1 MSLDVLFEDNHLLFV
16 NKPAA
21 LPTMGVPAGQP
32 SLIEQVRSYLKTK
45 YDKPGRAYVGIVSR
59 LDALASGVIVLA
71 RTSKAAGRLSEQ
83 FRQGEVIKLYWV
95 LVEGRPEPSS
105 GECLDLIRKDD
116 ARQRMYVTRQSHPS
130 ALSARLSYRTLAR
143 FPRASL
149 LEIRLDTG
157 RKHQIRV
164 QMAQRGHPVLGDR
177 KYGST
182 RSFPQGIALH
192 ARQIAV
198 KHPVRPE
205 TLAIEAPLPACW
217 QQFGVRN
224 SPSGRAGT

>member
-16 NKPAA
+16 NKPAN
-21 LPTMGVPAGQP
+21 LPTMGAAAGRP
-32 SLIEQVRSYLKTK
+32 SLVEQVRSYLKIK
-45 YDKPGRAYVGIVSR
+45 YHKPGRAYVGIVSR

-83 FRQGEVIKLYWV
+83 FRQGDVIKLYWA
-95 LVEGRPEPSS
+95 LVEGRPEPAS
-105 GECLDLIRKDD
+105 GECLDRIRKDE
-116 ARQRMYVTRQSHPS
+116 ARQRMYVTRQSHPDT
-130 ALSARLSYRTLAR
+130 LSARLSYRTLAQ

-164 QMAQRGHPVLGDR
+164 QMAQRGHPILGDR
-177 KYGST
+177 KYGAI
-182 RSFPQGIALH
+182 RSFPRGIALH

-205 TLAIEAPLPACW
+205 TIAIEAPVPSCW
-217 QQFGVRN
+217 KEFV
-224 SPSGRAGT
+224 PGRSLK

>member
-16 NKPAA
+16 NKPAN
-21 LPTMGVPAGQP
+21 LPTMGVAAGRP
-32 SLIEQVRSYLKTK
+32 SLVEQVRSYLKIK
-45 YDKPGRAYVGIVSR
+45 YHKPGRAYVGIVSR

-83 FRQGEVIKLYWV
+83 FRQGDVIKLYWA
-95 LVEGRPEPSS
+95 LVEGRPEPAS
-105 GECLDLIRKDD
+105 GECLDRIRKDE
-116 ARQRMYVTRQSHPS
+116 ARQRMYVTRQSHPDT
-130 ALSARLSYRTLAR
+130 LSARLSYRTLAQ

-164 QMAQRGHPVLGDR
+164 QMAQRGHPILGDR
-177 KYGST
+177 KYGAI
-182 RSFPQGIALH
+182 RSFPRGIALH
-192 ARQIAV
+192 ARQVAV

-205 TLAIEAPLPACW
+205 TIAIEAPVPSCW
-217 QQFGVRN
+217 KEFV
-224 SPSGRAGT
+224 PGRSLK